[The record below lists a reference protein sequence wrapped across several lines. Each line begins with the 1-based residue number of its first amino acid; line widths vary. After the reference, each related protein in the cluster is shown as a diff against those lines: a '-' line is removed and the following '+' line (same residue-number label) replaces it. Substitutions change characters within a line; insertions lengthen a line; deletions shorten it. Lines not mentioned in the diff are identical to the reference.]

1 MSSSDRNRETE
12 RARDADLVR
21 TIRSGKNSD
30 AGRAAANELL
40 GRYRRAVYLWCFR
53 YVRDHERALDL
64 SQDVFLRAWRGLDA
78 FGGRAGFS
86 SWLFAITRNRCL
98 DEVKRVDV
106 FADDESDIEKLPAV
120 GANPALQL
128 EERESEEE
136 IYELMITALE
146 PLERWTLWLR
156 CFERMPVDE
165 ISRVLGIDQASGA
178 RGILQKARRKLRA
191 ALGEPT
197 ND

>member
-1 MSSSDRNRETE
+1 MSSSDSNREPG
-12 RARDADLVR
+12 RAPDADLIR
-21 TIRSGKNSD
+21 LIRSGKSTD

-53 YVRDHERALDL
+53 YVKDHERALDL
-64 SQDVFLRAWRGLDA
+64 SQDVLLRAWRGLDS
-78 FGGRAGFS
+78 FGGRSGFS

-106 FADDESDIEKLPAV
+106 LADDESDVEQFPAA
-120 GANPALQL
+120 GANPALQM
-128 EERESEEE
+128 EERESEER
-136 IYELMITALE
+136 IYKLMLTALE
-146 PLERWTLWLR
+146 PVERWTLWLR
-156 CFERMPVDE
+156 CFERLPVDE
-165 ISRVLGIDQASGA
+165 ITHILGIDQASGA
-178 RGILQKARRKLRA
+178 RGILQTARRKLKA

>member
-1 MSSSDRNRETE
+1 MSSSDSNREPG
-12 RARDADLVR
+12 RAPDADLVR
-21 TIRSGKNSD
+21 IIRSGKNSD

-64 SQDVFLRAWRGLDA
+64 SQDAFLRAWRGLDS
-78 FGGRAGFS
+78 FDGRSGFS
-86 SWLFAITRNRCL
+86 SWLFAIARNRCL
-98 DEVKRVDV
+98 DEVKRVDL
-106 FADDESDIEKLPAV
+106 FTDEEPDLERFPAG
-120 GANPALQL
+120 GANPVLRM
-128 EERESEEE
+128 EERESEER
-136 IYELMITALE
+136 IYNLMITALE

-165 ISRVLGIDQASGA
+165 ITRVLRIEQASGA
-178 RGILQKARRKLRA
+178 RGILQKARRKLSA